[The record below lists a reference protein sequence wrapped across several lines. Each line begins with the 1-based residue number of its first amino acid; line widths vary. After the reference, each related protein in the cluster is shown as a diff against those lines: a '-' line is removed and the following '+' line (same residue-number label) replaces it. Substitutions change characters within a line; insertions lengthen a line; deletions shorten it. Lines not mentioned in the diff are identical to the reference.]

1 MAGRD
6 GGAVWMDPRG
16 KSDFEAGLLFFSAA
30 ARMMP
35 GLTWQDVANPQFMA
49 GWFTDIKKAVGG
61 VKDGIGD
68 VLKDTTNFIAKKGGE
83 AVRLAADPDVS
94 STVARGVAAYYTGGA
109 SEAAAQGGGGIMD
122 FFKNMGIMTPTG
134 AEAVEKAGAS
144 YKAGFGIDFRNPWVI
159 GAGIGGAVLLVALMS
174 GGRRG

>member
-1 MAGRD
+1 MHGSN

-16 KSDFEAGLLFFSAA
+16 KSDFEAGLLFFAAA

-49 GWFTDIKKAVGG
+49 GWFTDLKKAVGG

-68 VLKDTTNFIAKKGGE
+68 VLKDTTNFIGKKGGE
-83 AVRLAADPDVS
+83 AVRLASDPDVS

-109 SEAAAQGGGGIMD
+109 SEAAGQGGGGIMD

-134 AEAVEKAGAS
+134 TKAVEVAGAS

-159 GAGIGGAVLLVALMS
+159 GGAIGLGVLTVAALA
-174 GGRRG
+174 GGRR